1 MDGATVAI
9 EVESVGGNVT
19 LEKKLGGMCVGRR
32 EDSVCLE
39 GKSCVSVLGGAT
51 PNFLSQ
57 EIHMKMDEIMNNCY
71 IKNFLKPKSMGGS
84 INSGLINS

>member
-1 MDGATVAI
+1 MF
-9 EVESVGGNVT
+9 GGEELCV
-19 LEKKLGGMCVGRR
+19 CVGW
-32 EDSVCLE
+32 
-39 GKSCVSVLGGAT
+39 GAT